1 MPQQQGRPP
10 VGARGAS
17 AARPTA
23 QQLYPE
29 YLRKRKRS
37 NLLKRAGACV
47 LAVLLAAVCATGGY
61 VLWYSSALDGALSL
75 GTETDAS
82 VEAVLTPAE
91 PGKPFYMLLLGSDS
105 REGSGTSSRA
115 DESGDSQRSDVM
127 ILARVDASNREV
139 TLVSIPRDTRYTLED
154 GSVVK
159 INEAYNL
166 GGAAAS
172 I

>member
-10 VGARGAS
+10 VGAGARTP

-61 VLWYSSALDGALSL
+61 ALWYSSALDGALSL

-91 PGKPFYMLLLGSDS
+91 PGKPFYLSL
-105 REGSGTSSRA
+105 
-115 DESGDSQRSDVM
+115 
-127 ILARVDASNREV
+127 IH
-139 TLVSIPRDTRYTLED
+139 I
-154 GSVVK
+154 
-159 INEAYNL
+159 
-166 GGAAAS
+166 
-172 I
+172 

>member
-1 MPQQQGRPP
+1 MPQQQGRPS

-37 NLLKRAGACV
+37 NLFKRAGACV

-91 PGKPFYMLLLGSDS
+91 PGKPFYMLLRGSDS

-139 TLVSIPRDTRYTLED
+139 TLVSIPRDTRYRLED
-154 GSVVK
+154 GSVV
-159 INEAYNL
+159 
-166 GGAAAS
+166 
-172 I
+172 